1 MSSQP
6 PLLHMIWGLLFISH
20 ITHTI
25 FARCLSEK
33 HSSPFY
39 FRTPVMS
46 HSPSHCVSRCVY
58 NSIKGK
64 VRSADAFHFVIL
76 CKWCACN
83 CLPSVPRSRN
93 SLHEASPTEPAPEQ
107 KWLQQ
112 RMPVAQHLGNYCV
125 FTFILFQNS
134 FLEGWTVN
142 VTVQPCTKSPFSFVQ
157 FVS

>member
-1 MSSQP
+1 MMSSQP
-6 PLLHMIWGLLFISH
+6 PWLHMIWGLLFISH
-20 ITHTI
+20 ITHII

-58 NSIKGK
+58 ISIKGK
-64 VRSADAFHFVIL
+64 SGLLMLSILWFSVNDVRAT
-76 CKWCACN
+76 ACPQ
-83 CLPSVPRSRN
+83 CQGLGTHCMKHLPENQHQNRSGYN
-93 SLHEASPTEPAPEQ
+93 KECQLLSI
-107 KWLQQ
+107 
-112 RMPVAQHLGNYCV
+112 GIYCG

-142 VTVQPCTKSPFSFVQ
+142 VTHPVCYLKGPCRSWTN
-157 FVS
+157 